1 MGVRDGLHVNVWRW
15 GNGKGRGR
23 AGKERHQ
30 QELEMTNIPCPPWG
44 RCLPVQ
50 TATRQS
56 KRPALWWT
64 RGVNPSVWSVANVCI
79 SQFEVSDNC
88 ASLQMSPTNR
98 LDETEHLL
106 KKSYKFH
113 LSQGDALLQKEDD
126 SSVSAQHLKRGRL
139 LWVQRFPNSWGMYSC
154 NGTEREKV
162 RKGLIQKWLKLLG
175 PLPSRLPTLTLF
187 HSSGFTWLMTWKQLI
202 SVLNS
207 TCQWAPLCSFL
218 KRKKIK
224 LFN

>member
-79 SQFEVSDNC
+79 SHFEVSDNC
-88 ASLQMSPTNR
+88 ASLQMFPTNR

-113 LSQGDALLQKEDD
+113 LSQGMHYCRRKMTALYLRSTSEGEGSSGYRD
-126 SSVSAQHLKRGRL
+126 SSTLEECTLAMAPRGKK
-139 LWVQRFPNSWGMYSC
+139 S
-154 NGTEREKV
+154 EK
-162 RKGLIQKWLKLLG
+162 
-175 PLPSRLPTLTLF
+175 
-187 HSSGFTWLMTWKQLI
+187 
-202 SVLNS
+202 
-207 TCQWAPLCSFL
+207 A
-218 KRKKIK
+218 
-224 LFN
+224 